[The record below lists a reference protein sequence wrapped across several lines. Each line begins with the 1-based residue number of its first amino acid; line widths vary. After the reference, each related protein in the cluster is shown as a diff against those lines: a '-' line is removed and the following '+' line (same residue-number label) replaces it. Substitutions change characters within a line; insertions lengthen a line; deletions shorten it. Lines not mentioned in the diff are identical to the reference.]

1 MRSDR
6 LLAMA
11 NAPRKT
17 PAPPAFVS
25 QQVTTA
31 RRFYQNLRPKPSQA
45 LTVVCGG
52 WEETAPD
59 YTIDRPTFQFLSVE
73 LVATGHGEL
82 LLNGHRHPLEPGTVF
97 SYGPGISQRI
107 RPTPGSRLGK
117 YFVNFS
123 GERGLTLLRECKLR
137 PGSCALLSST
147 TEARHAFETLIR
159 LGTAHH
165 RLTARMFALHLE
177 LLLLTLVRSS
187 PPGSPSERR
196 SLATFERCRQHIDAH
211 FVSLAT
217 LEAAAAA
224 CHVDAAYLCRLF
236 QRFQSETP
244 FRYLQRLQMQ
254 WAAERLHASGRL
266 VREVADELKINAFQ
280 FSRTFKRIHGV
291 SPTDFLRARG

>member
-1 MRSDR
+1 
-6 LLAMA
+6 MA

-25 QQVTTA
+25 QQVTAA
-31 RRFYQNLRPKPSQA
+31 RRFYQNLRPKSGQA

-52 WEETAPD
+52 WEECAPD
-59 YTIDRPTFQFLSVE
+59 YAIDRKTFQFLSIE

-82 LLNGHRHPLEPGTVF
+82 VLNGHPHPLEPGTVF
-97 SYGPGISQRI
+97 TYGPGISQRI
-107 RPTPGSRLGK
+107 SPTPGARLGK
-117 YFVNFS
+117 YFVNFA
-123 GERGLTLLRECKLR
+123 GERGQALLRDCKLT
-137 PGSCALLSST
+137 PGTCSQLSTSA
-147 TEARHAFETLIR
+147 EARHAFETLVR
-159 LGTAHH
+159 LGTGHH
-165 RLTARMFALHLE
+165 RLTARMCALQLE
-177 LLLLTLVRSS
+177 LLLLALVRSTQ
-187 PPGSPSERR
+187 PGSPSERR

-211 FVSLAT
+211 FLSLAT
-217 LEAAAAA
+217 LEQAALA

-244 FRYLQRLQMQ
+244 FRYLQRLQML

-291 SPTDFLRARG
+291 SPTAFLSSRL